1 METKQCTGN
10 CPRCGSNL
18 ALTTEWGW
26 IDADTCTAVLCCPE
40 CRTDCG
46 WADAA
51 VTICHEP
58 NEEDAKNGVSV
69 AALVSQMRR
78 QRETFDGAREEE
90 EEWDE
95 DDQAMEKCSCGH
107 TVPVLEVMST
117 SSGTSCPD
125 CYDRMSE

>member
-10 CPRCGSNL
+10 CPRCGGNL

-58 NEEDAKNGVSV
+58 NEEDAMDGVSV

-78 QRETFDGAREEE
+78 QREAFDDDDEEE
-90 EEWDE
+90 EEWD
-95 DDQAMEKCSCGH
+95 DDERAEYERGAAGLP
-107 TVPVLEVMST
+107 TTE
-117 SSGTSCPD
+117 
-125 CYDRMSE
+125 